1 MKTSAV
7 QQINDDCWCGDN
19 RNGHPIGT
27 PDLQHRV
34 LFVMKIVHLI
44 DIATPR

>member
-7 QQINDDCWCGDN
+7 QQINGDCWCGQQ
-19 RNGHPIGT
+19 PKWA
-27 PDLQHRV
+27 PDGIPDVQYRV
-34 LFVMKIVHLI
+34 LLVMKIVHLI